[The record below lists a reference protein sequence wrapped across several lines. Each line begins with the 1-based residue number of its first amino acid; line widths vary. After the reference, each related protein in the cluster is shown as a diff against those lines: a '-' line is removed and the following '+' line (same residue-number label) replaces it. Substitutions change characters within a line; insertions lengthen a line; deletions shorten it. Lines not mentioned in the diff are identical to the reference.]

1 MKNRLTCFMKKM
13 KWKSMGVKW
22 DGHCWINVVTSDGFY
37 GTKCM
42 DCGKRVAFT
51 AEEMKEED
59 Y

>member
-1 MKNRLTCFMKKM
+1 MKKM

-22 DGHCWINVVTSDGFY
+22 DGHCWMNVVTSDGFY